1 MYNAFQ
7 PGVFALSGWDLVGA
21 LPLNP
26 TEVQDLM
33 SDGDTRWI
41 ERGAY
46 DLTGQASDQA
56 FSPDGIP
63 RARCLY
69 GSICEQLEEPDSFA
83 SQLKRLLAVRESY
96 GLAASHQT
104 HIPDVSAAGLLVM
117 VHVLPNG
124 RGTQVTAL
132 NFSAEAIEEIILLT
146 EVPPGPVVDMI
157 AETIVG
163 DLHEDGALTIKLSP
177 YEGLSLRIVSASPS
191 L

>member
-1 MYNAFQ
+1 
-7 PGVFALSGWDLVGA
+7 
-21 LPLNP
+21 
-26 TEVQDLM
+26 M

-46 DLTGQASDQA
+46 DLTGQAPDQE

-63 RARCLY
+63 RARSLY
-69 GSICEQLEEPDSFA
+69 GSICEQLEQPDSFA

-96 GLAASHQT
+96 GLAASHQI
-104 HIPDVSAAGLLVM
+104 HIPDVSAPGLLVM

-132 NFSAEAIEEIILLT
+132 NFSGEALEEVVLLT
-146 EVPPGPVVDMI
+146 EVQPGPVVDMV

-177 YEGLSLRIVSASPS
+177 YEGLSLRIVSTLPS